1 MRVRNNPNANN
12 ELLSYDKYID
22 TADKLQEILS
32 LKENKSKKVFLE
44 IGMGKGDFISKLA
57 SLDKDNIY
65 IGVEISKP
73 VLAIATRKIQ
83 KFEKENDISLDN
95 LYLMSFDAIKL
106 SEVFKKGQVEK
117 LYLNFSDPWPKK
129 KHAKRRLTYSSFL
142 EEYKKVLKKDGIIEF
157 KPIVPDDYK
166 SCHGR

>member
-65 IGVEISKP
+65 I
-73 VLAIATRKIQ
+73 L
-83 KFEKENDISLDN
+83 
-95 LYLMSFDAIKL
+95 
-106 SEVFKKGQVEK
+106 
-117 LYLNFSDPWPKK
+117 
-129 KHAKRRLTYSSFL
+129 
-142 EEYKKVLKKDGIIEF
+142 VLKYQNLF
-157 KPIVPDDYK
+157 LL
-166 SCHGR
+166 